1 MGQPPQYSQYP
12 YMAGAMSPVGAGNA
26 NLVPR
31 PKAVDVAF
39 GLWLVVILFAAAS
52 QVISWW
58 TSAAMMT
65 RIMQRTGLGV
75 QGDAHAMWFGTG
87 LFNSTRYVGAF
98 FGIAMLVI
106 LVFAAVYMRRGRN
119 WGRVVLTVFGALFGL
134 GGIFS
139 GLMVLS
145 LLGFTGIFAV
155 QIVISLLGVPLA
167 ILGIVSM
174 FLSGTDRYFARS

>member
-26 NLVPR
+26 NPVPR

-52 QVISWW
+52 QVLSLW
-58 TSAAMMT
+58 TSMAVMARVM
-65 RIMQRTGLGV
+65 RRTGLEA
-75 QGDAHAMWFGTG
+75 QGNAHAMWFGTG
-87 LFNSTRYVGAF
+87 LFNSTRYVSAIL
-98 FGIAMLVI
+98 GIAVLVV
-106 LVFAAVYMRRGRN
+106 LVFAVVYMRRGRN

-134 GGIFS
+134 GGIFG
-139 GLMVLS
+139 GLMVLF

-155 QIVISLLGVPLA
+155 QAVISLLGVPLA

-174 FLSGTDRYFARS
+174 FLPGIERYFARS